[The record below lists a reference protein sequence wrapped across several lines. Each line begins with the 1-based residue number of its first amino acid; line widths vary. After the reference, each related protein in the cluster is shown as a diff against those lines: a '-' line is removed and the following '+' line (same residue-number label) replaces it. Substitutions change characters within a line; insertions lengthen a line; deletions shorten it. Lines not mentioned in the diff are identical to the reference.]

1 MSCSPS
7 SVLLVLCM
15 LAIKIHAFSLSSSPV
30 FINTVGGG
38 RCATLL
44 NMANGAGGGK
54 RKRRKRKQPIAESS
68 VPPRPVEQQLAP
80 ETQAEKKIEL
90 IQRVESTENLLDD
103 VEMKKLVKF
112 DASEALSLGK

>member
-1 MSCSPS
+1 
-7 SVLLVLCM
+7 
-15 LAIKIHAFSLSSSPV
+15 
-30 FINTVGGG
+30 
-38 RCATLL
+38 
-44 NMANGAGGGK
+44 MANGAGGGK